1 MDAVVLAPSQSHPVS
16 CSPWDQ
22 SGWRCER
29 GRCRCS
35 RSRWRAP
42 QHRRRTSSP
51 ARGTAAPTR
60 AASVGAV
67 AAAAPGRSFFS
78 LYTANVRSYLTGL
91 VLGPTNGRK
100 SPYYRKI
107 TACDKTIMITTPGI
121 LCGCDLN
128 AVFAY
133 CACI

>member
-1 MDAVVLAPSQSHPVS
+1 M
-16 CSPWDQ
+16 
-22 SGWRCER
+22 
-29 GRCRCS
+29 
-35 RSRWRAP
+35 
-42 QHRRRTSSP
+42 
-51 ARGTAAPTR
+51 APTH

-78 LYTANVRSYLTGL
+78 LYTANVRSYLTRL
-91 VLGPTNGRK
+91 VLGLTNGRK

-107 TACDKTIMITTPGI
+107 SACDKTIMITTVNIPGI